1 MVPLEEFAKAFVSLL
16 LIVDPLGNLPL
27 FMTVTEHCDEHRRRK
42 VFTLAAI
49 VAFAILLAFAF
60 MGAGVFHLFGVT
72 LADLQVAGG
81 LLLLLIAVRI
91 VLAGHW
97 TAEERG
103 EVSVVPMACPLLAG
117 PGAMT
122 AVLVLN
128 ASYGLGVTLLA
139 LVLAFIVTWGILM
152 AGGWI
157 FRRLG
162 KTGSSIIA
170 QVMALLLATIAVQF
184 IRTGLAT
191 FWATGQKQP

>member
-27 FMTVTEHCDEHRRRK
+27 FMAVTEHCDEHRRRK